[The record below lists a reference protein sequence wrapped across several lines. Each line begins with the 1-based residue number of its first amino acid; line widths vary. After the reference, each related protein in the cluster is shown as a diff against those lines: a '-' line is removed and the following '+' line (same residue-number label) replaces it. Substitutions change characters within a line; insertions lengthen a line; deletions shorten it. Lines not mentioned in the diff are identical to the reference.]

1 MDNEDIK
8 DINFINIQSS
18 SPIFS
23 LTNNSITLEQ
33 LKNEKKKIF
42 IHQGNNLSSLQKEY
56 DEKIKVNPS
65 FEDNFTFQST
75 VISKNYE
82 LDNSI
87 HLNLYSKNIN
97 KDKTSQV
104 INFNDLNLGD
114 AVVHHKHGIGRFI
127 SIDRIDVDRRT
138 REFIRLI
145 YRNNDKLLL
154 PIHRNFLEVLINHI
168 PHEPA

>member
-1 MDNEDIK
+1 MDNDDIK

-23 LTNNSITLEQ
+23 LTNNNITLEK

-56 DEKIKVNPS
+56 DEKIKANPS
-65 FEDNFTFQST
+65 FENNLTFQTT

-82 LDNSI
+82 LNHSI
-87 HLNLYSKNIN
+87 HLNLYSKKIDNN
-97 KDKTSQV
+97 KTSQV

-114 AVVHHKHGIGRFI
+114 AVVNNKHGIGRFI
-127 SIDRIDVDRRT
+127 
-138 REFIRLI
+138 
-145 YRNNDKLLL
+145 
-154 PIHRNFLEVLINHI
+154 
-168 PHEPA
+168 

>member
-1 MDNEDIK
+1 M
-8 DINFINIQSS
+8 
-18 SPIFS
+18 
-23 LTNNSITLEQ
+23 
-33 LKNEKKKIF
+33 
-42 IHQGNNLSSLQKEY
+42 QKEY

-65 FEDNFTFQST
+65 FEDYLTFQTT

-82 LDNSI
+82 LDHSI
-87 HLNLYSKNIN
+87 HLNLYTKNIN
-97 KDKTSQV
+97 QDKTSQV

-154 PIHRNFLEVLINHI
+154 PIENLNLISRYGFDDNNLILDKLGSNDWLLRKALLRKELNFLLIN
-168 PHEPA
+168 